1 MSVQYL
7 RFDYPNN
14 AYFLAAIS
22 NRAHPTVAFTTSGRN
37 EQMTTEQG
45 WIEMIVAKKWSNT
58 YTCPAIVN
66 NHQSYAE
73 LAAYVGDQAVFEAV
87 LQCVPGYGPKTLHEF
102 IADNNCTVKLPDPV
116 IATVTN
122 PVTPTEHTFTW
133 VTSENH
139 TFTTEISINPV
150 RLIAIQ
156 NTSDENI
163 DRYLRIILEVTT
175 LTFNPASYRRP
186 DNNITTWLQLAA
198 CMGVYPFKR
207 MIQLCGF
214 DDPKVQSEVR
224 AFAYACNLES
234 VIKYM
239 EPKTREIVVKWKEFI
254 ITYTCTYA
262 CETYAVDA
270 TVAGK
275 LTEDD
280 LKSSQL
286 MIKHMRRREL
296 MQTYEYA
303 DVHNTALEELQEFMK
318 TCA

>member
-22 NRAHPTVAFTTSGRN
+22 NRAHPTVAFTTSGCT
-37 EQMTTEQG
+37 EQMIMEQC
-45 WIEMIVAKKWSNT
+45 WIKDIVDKKWPTIPYPMSP
-58 YTCPAIVN
+58 C
-66 NHQSYAE
+66 NHQIWVE
-73 LAAYVGDQAVFEAV
+73 LAAYIGDQAVFERM
-87 LQCVPGYGPKTLHEF
+87 LQCAPMYDVKTLEKF
-102 IADNNCTVKLPDPV
+102 IADNNCKVTLPNV
-116 IATVTN
+116 TVTV
-122 PVTPTEHTFTW
+122 PVTPSKHTFTW

-156 NTSDENI
+156 NSSDENI

-186 DNNITTWLQLAA
+186 DHNITTWLQLAA

-214 DDPKVQSEVR
+214 NDPKVQSDTR
-224 AFAYACNLES
+224 AFAYAYNLES

-239 EPKTREIVVKWKEFI
+239 KPKTLEIVVKWKEFI
-254 ITYTCTYA
+254 ITYTCTYQ
-262 CETYAVDA
+262 CETHAIDA
-270 TVAGK
+270 AIAGK
-275 LTEDD
+275 LTEAD
-280 LKSSQL
+280 LKSSQR
-286 MIKHMRRREL
+286 MIDCMKRREL

-303 DVHNTALEELQEFMK
+303 DVHNTALKKLEEFMK
-318 TCA
+318 MCA